1 MVRISLLI
9 AFFMSFVLTLAYAGE
24 AIPTADDVV
33 LENRVTA
40 LTSELR
46 CLVCQNQTI
55 AESHAALAIDLK
67 NEVREMLRQGKTE
80 EEIKNYMVARY
91 GDFVLYRPQLKSST
105 WVLWTGP
112 FVLLALAFGVLAFK
126 LRQRRKAM
134 QQASNLSLEERSRV
148 ASLLSGSN
156 EEGRRE

>member
-1 MVRISLLI
+1 MVRNILLI
-9 AFFMSFVLTLAYAGE
+9 AFLMFFMLGLAYGGE
-24 AIPTADDVV
+24 AVPTADDVA

-91 GDFVLYRPQLKSST
+91 GDFVLYRPRVESST
-105 WVLWTGP
+105 WILWFGP
-112 FVLLALAFGVLAFK
+112 FALLALALGVLAFK
-126 LRQRRKAM
+126 LGQRRRAM
-134 QQASNLSLEERSRV
+134 QQASNLSAEERV
-148 ASLLSGSN
+148 HAASLLSGAD
-156 EEGRRE
+156 EKGRGT